1 MFSLSFRL
9 SKDGSE
15 PGASP
20 PSPCPVDENH
30 RPWILLDA
38 PHRIENFLLFGQR
51 RVLTANLLI
60 TSSVVASE
68 VSANLVLDEIIV
80 SDSSYMFA
88 LLIID
93 NSSSPPSLP
102 FPWKSTW
109 APIFIVI
116 VRKRIFNSIPMWQRI
131 IFSELVFFASL
142 GTIWT
147 WPRQNRTVQRMKSK
161 MRSSV
166 FE

>member
-9 SKDGSE
+9 SKDGSQS
-15 PGASP
+15 GASP
-20 PSPCPVDENH
+20 SSSCPVDENH

-38 PHRIENFLLFGQR
+38 PHGIENFLLFGQR

-102 FPWKSTW
+102 FPWKST
-109 APIFIVI
+109 
-116 VRKRIFNSIPMWQRI
+116 
-131 IFSELVFFASL
+131 
-142 GTIWT
+142 
-147 WPRQNRTVQRMKSK
+147 
-161 MRSSV
+161 
-166 FE
+166 